1 MASAPWIQTRVEQL
15 DDRHRVA
22 IESVDEVQR
31 EMAQS
36 HRGLYRGAVRPH
48 WHERDG
54 VRVLEVPGGP
64 TFVPED
70 RHRLTGQMLLSVGA
84 FLVLSAVVLALLA
97 IVAASSAHNIA
108 SLWLVILSLASVGS
122 AFLIGGLRR
131 LKRATEP
138 QRRGLYLFED
148 TLVVRH
154 DEGCAA
160 IPRLRI
166 ESFEP
171 EEPINRSDEP
181 RTLMVVDGH
190 PIVVLP
196 FDVAGLLE
204 DWRQR
209 EA

>member
-1 MASAPWIQTRVEQL
+1 MIAPPWTQTRVEQL
-15 DDRHRVA
+15 DDHHRVA
-22 IESVDEVQR
+22 IESVDEIQR
-31 EMAQS
+31 DMRRA
-36 HRGLYRGAVRPH
+36 HRGLYRGPVRPR
-48 WHERDG
+48 WHDREG

-70 RHRLTGQMLLSVGA
+70 RHRLTGQMLLSIGA
-84 FLVLSAVVLALLA
+84 FLVLAGVLLGVLA
-97 IVAASSAHNIA
+97 ISVASGAQNIA
-108 SLWLVILSLASVGS
+108 SLWLVILLLAGLGSVS
-122 AFLIGGLRR
+122 FIAGLRR

-138 QRRGLYLFED
+138 QRRGVYLFDD

-166 ESFEP
+166 ERFEP

-196 FDVAGLLE
+196 FDVAGLFE

-209 EA
+209 A

>member
-1 MASAPWIQTRVEQL
+1 LQTRVEQL

-31 EMAQS
+31 DKVRAQ
-36 HRGLYRGAVRPH
+36 RGLYRGPVRPR
-48 WHERDG
+48 WHDRDG
-54 VRVLEVPGGP
+54 VRVLDVPGGP

-70 RHRLTGQMLLSVGA
+70 RHRLTGQMLLSIGA

-97 IVAASSAHNIA
+97 IAVASGAQNIA
-108 SLWLVILSLASVGS
+108 SLWLVILLLATLGS
-122 AFLIGGLRR
+122 ASSIAGLRR

-138 QRRGLYLFED
+138 QRRGLYLFDD

-154 DEGCAA
+154 DDGCAA
-160 IPRLRI
+160 IDRVRI

-196 FDVAGLLE
+196 FDVTGLLE
-204 DWRQR
+204 EWRQR
-209 EA
+209 A